1 MEGLLVLVAAYLIGS
16 VSYAILVASTQG
28 IDIRTVGSGN
38 PGVSNVLRTLGKKS
52 AALVL
57 LGDALKGVIAAALGT
72 YVVGE
77 PFGWVALFVA
87 MIGHAFPIWHGFRG
101 GKSVATVLGGVVFL
115 APAVGGLLAVI
126 WLVVVLV
133 WKTAS
138 VASLIVMVLLVPLI
152 YVAEGAGVELAW
164 ASLIAVFVI
173 VRHAG
178 NIRRLSSGR
187 EGTVA

>member
-57 LGDALKGVIAAALGT
+57 VGDALKGVIAAALGT
-72 YVVGE
+72 YVVGD

-152 YVAEGAGVELAW
+152 YVAEGAGAELAW
-164 ASLIAVFVI
+164 ASLIAAFVI

>member
-152 YVAEGAGVELAW
+152 YAAEGAGAELAW
-164 ASLIAVFVI
+164 ASLIAAFVI